1 MSTYSRTREP
11 SGGVRAVPAKDEP
24 LTQVDYETLAA
35 FRFALRR
42 FASFS
47 PGAARAVG
55 LTTHQHQA
63 LLAIKGWPPG
73 TQMTI
78 GHLAEQLIVAPHTA
92 AELVA
97 RLEGARLVR
106 KIVDEADR
114 RRIKLE
120 LMPRAETA
128 LRKLTLAHRR
138 EVRGLTPRLL
148 VLLRALDTAEGNEA
162 AR

>member
-1 MSTYSRTREP
+1 MSP
-11 SGGVRAVPAKDEP
+11 SAGLRAARPEEP
-24 LTQVDYETLAA
+24 LTPADYETLAA

-42 FASFS
+42 FANFS
-47 PGAARAVG
+47 AGAARAAG

-63 LLAIKGWPPG
+63 LLAIKGCPPG

-97 RLEGARLVR
+97 RLEAAHLVR
-106 KIVDEADR
+106 KIVDEDDR
-114 RRIKLE
+114 RRIRLA
-120 LMPRAETA
+120 LTPRAEAA

-148 VLLRALDTAEGNEA
+148 ALLRDLDAAEIGKTE
-162 AR
+162 